1 MSGHNKWSQIKNKKA
16 ATDAKKSKVFSKYA
30 RLITL
35 ESKKCN
41 GDTNSAT
48 LRSVIEKAKK
58 ENMPSDNIERAI
70 KKGKGGEGGEMETIV
85 YEGYGPGGCGI
96 IIEALTENRNK
107 ASAEI
112 KHIFS
117 KNGFILG
124 TPGSASWNF
133 EKTAEGYIPKM
144 TTPLSD
150 EDLEKLERI
159 VDELED
165 NDEVQNVYTSAE

>member
-16 ATDAKKSKVFSKYA
+16 ITDGKKSKVFSKYA

-41 GDTNSAT
+41 GDVNSAT

-58 ENMPSDNIERAI
+58 ENMPSDNIERAV
-70 KKGKGGEGGEMETIV
+70 KKGKGGEGGEMETII

-96 IIEALTENRNK
+96 IIEALTDNRNK
-107 ASAEI
+107 AAAEI
-112 KHIFS
+112 KHIFT
-117 KNGFILG
+117 KNGLILG
-124 TPGSASWNF
+124 TPGSAGWNF
-133 EKTAEGYIPKM
+133 DKTAEGYIPKM
-144 TTPLSD
+144 TTSLDD
-150 EDLEKLERI
+150 EDLEKLEKI

>member
-16 ATDAKKSKVFSKYA
+16 ATDAKKSKIFSKYA

-41 GDTNSAT
+41 GDVNSAT

-58 ENMPSDNIERAI
+58 ENMPSDHIERAV
-70 KKGKGGEGGEMETIV
+70 KKGKGGEGGEMETII

-96 IIEALTENRNK
+96 IIEALTDNRNK
-107 ASAEI
+107 AAAEI
-112 KHIFS
+112 KHAFT
-117 KNGFILG
+117 KRGLVLG
-124 TPGSASWNF
+124 TPGSAGWNF
-133 EKTAEGYIPKM
+133 DKTTEGYIPKM
-144 TTPLSD
+144 TTPL
-150 EDLEKLERI
+150 EDDDLQKLENL